1 VGAVIGQWEQQQAA
15 EAGKTRVPNGFDSR
29 LFAEFKQ
36 QFSAE
41 AAVLAAFFTNEAA
54 VVRSFAMRI
63 RDQAKRTQSAAVP
76 AAATAAATSIEILSD
91 CEIVDSDCEIV
102 E

>member
-1 VGAVIGQWEQQQAA
+1 MRGVQKSSWAVAA
-15 EAGKTRVPNGFDSR
+15 LE
-29 LFAEFKQ
+29 L
-36 QFSAE
+36 
-41 AAVLAAFFTNEAA
+41 
-54 VVRSFAMRI
+54 SFADRI
-63 RDQAKRTQSAAVP
+63 RNQARKQSAAVP